1 MNTLVLILVVISSL
15 CSAITSCTYAFI
27 AWKKSKEP
35 PRDEAWEA
43 AIRLMCAKDFVDAEQ
58 FAEFYE
64 QLAVYNTVM
73 GKKGADRIYET
84 FQSLQRAASMK
95 DQTAPGE

>member
-1 MNTLVLILVVISSL
+1 MNTLVLVLVVISSV
-15 CSAITSCTYAFI
+15 CSAITSCIYAYI

-43 AIRLMCAKDFVDAEQ
+43 AIRLMCAKDFADAEQ
-58 FAEFYE
+58 FAELYE

-73 GKKGADRIYET
+73 GKKGADRINET
-84 FQSLQRAASMK
+84 FRNLQKAASMK
-95 DQTAPGE
+95 GQPGRDE